1 MRARRVHPPIALL
14 LLVALGCACST
25 APTLDDRRPPE
36 APAVEWALAIH
47 GGAGA
52 PDRSLPETEKQAYLA
67 SLERALRLGQAMLEG
82 GGASLDAVEAVVRDL
97 EDDPLFNAGRGAV
110 FNADGVVEL
119 DASIMDGRTLGCGG
133 VAAVKTIKNPV
144 SLARLVYERTK
155 HVLLVGPG
163 AEAFAEQMGVERV
176 GPDWFFTEPRWQE
189 LLKHR
194 AAAAAAADAAKS
206 AAKAGGGTVGAV
218 ARDRQ
223 GNLAAA
229 TSTGGRTGKL
239 SGRVGDSPVVG
250 AGTYADNA
258 TCAVSGTGIG
268 EEYIRHAAA
277 YSVSAWMRHKEVPL
291 DEALRRVIDE
301 ELKPGDGGL
310 IAVDRDGRIA
320 MRYNTPGMFR
330 GAADAG
336 GRFEVHIWE

>member
-1 MRARRVHPPIALL
+1 VRRATCPTIVLL
-14 LLVALGCACST
+14 ALGCACST
-25 APTLDDRRPPE
+25 APAVDERR
-36 APAVEWALAIH
+36 APATKPAEWALAIH

-52 PDRSLPETEKQAYLA
+52 PDRSLPEAEKQAYLA
-67 SLERALRLGQAMLEG
+67 SLEHALKLGQTMLEG
-82 GGASLDAVEAVVRDL
+82 GRSSLDAVEAVVRDL

-110 FNADGVVEL
+110 FNLAGEIEL

-133 VAAVKTIKNPV
+133 VAAVKTVKNPV

-163 AEAFAEQMGVERV
+163 AEGFAQEMGVERA
-176 GPDWFFTEPRWQE
+176 GPEWFRTEPRWQE
-189 LLKHR
+189 LLKFR
-194 AAAAAAADAAKS
+194 AEQAS
-206 AAKAGGGTVGAV
+206 SRGGGTVGAV

-239 SGRVGDSPVVG
+239 PGRVGDSPIVG

-277 YSVSAWMRHKEVPL
+277 YSVSAWMRHEGATL
-291 DEALRRVIDE
+291 DEALHHVIDE
-301 ELKPGDGGL
+301 ELKPGDGGM

-330 GAADAG
+330 GAADAN

>member
-1 MRARRVHPPIALL
+1 VRARRVHPSIALL
-14 LLVALGCACST
+14 LLSVLALGCAPST
-25 APTLDDRRPPE
+25 APSAE
-36 APAVEWALAIH
+36 VPAVEWALAIH

-67 SLERALRLGQAMLEG
+67 SLERALKLGQAVLEG

-133 VAAVKTIKNPV
+133 VAAVKTVKNPV

-155 HVLLVGPG
+155 HVLLVGSG

-189 LLKHR
+189 LLKSR
-194 AAAAAAADAAKS
+194 AEAT
-206 AAKAGGGTVGAV
+206 KAGGGTVGAV

-239 SGRVGDSPVVG
+239 SGRVGDSPIVG